1 MVIQASHD
9 DDWPFVDGDE
19 RRVCDAS
26 ASDSPLFTRTLK
38 LKDRPTHYS
47 ITLSLSV
54 AALVALSALVLAL
67 YLGISV
73 RQVPSSP

>member
-1 MVIQASHD
+1 MMIAASTWQHL
-9 DDWPFVDGDE
+9 V
-19 RRVCDAS
+19 
-26 ASDSPLFTRTLK
+26 FTRTLK
-38 LKDRPTHYS
+38 LKDRPEHYS

-54 AALVALSALVLAL
+54 AALVALSALVLAV